1 MNQQLY
7 SQVAQ
12 LGHAWLVTLFK
23 RLLERYRGLDQIA
36 DTSPLDEQLFQL
48 AKALHI
54 TTTPEYLNVAT
65 VETLIL
71 EHCELLRVT
80 IKGWQPEK
88 IGCMDFLQLT
98 SFEEMEARY
107 MQHEFNLLLLSQS
120 LTQQRIK
127 SFVYSII
134 TPMSSAHDRTDNC

>member
-71 EHCELLRVT
+71 E
-80 IKGWQPEK
+80 
-88 IGCMDFLQLT
+88 IG
-98 SFEEMEARY
+98 R
-107 MQHEFNLLLLSQS
+107 
-120 LTQQRIK
+120 
-127 SFVYSII
+127 
-134 TPMSSAHDRTDNC
+134 AHV